1 MRSIEK
7 RQTLGLFGSV
17 VATVGSGF
25 THSARSQ
32 VQAATQPIQIDTR
45 PTIKVSSVNALHSA
59 IDRANRTGGS
69 FQILIEP
76 GRYAIEKTL
85 TITAPNIRLASAAD
99 DPGAVVIEGDAMRA
113 DARIGNLIRVSA
125 SDFQLSGITLQRCG
139 NHLLQIAGESGAH
152 RPRISRC
159 VFRDSFEQML
169 KVSYDAAQPETGSE
183 GGIVK
188 DCLFE
193 YTAGIGP
200 QWYVGGV
207 DAHRAKQWVV
217 RRNRFRHIASPSK
230 HVAEH
235 AIHFWS
241 GSQDILVEG
250 NVIIDC
256 DRGVGFG
263 MPGRPVSGGAIRNN
277 MIHHRRNGDPYADV
291 GIILEDTSGVVVSNN
306 TILLEHDYPSSIEY
320 RFEATRDNLIANN
333 LCNRAIRSR
342 DGGKALVRDNRTDAT
357 RDLFVLSDAGDL
369 RLVRP
374 MPDLGAKPN

>member
-1 MRSIEK
+1 MRSQEK
-7 RQTLGLFGSV
+7 RRSLALLGR
-17 VATVGSGF
+17 AAAAVGIV
-25 THSARSQ
+25 TTRSARAQ
-32 VQAATQPIQIDTR
+32 VQAPTQPIHSDPR
-45 PTIKVSSVNALHSA
+45 PTIRVSSVGALHTA
-59 IDRANRTGGS
+59 IDRANRNSG
-69 FQILIEP
+69 FVRILIEP

-85 TITAPNIRLASAAD
+85 VITAPNIGLASTSD
-99 DPGAVVIEGDAMRA
+99 DPAMVVIEGDAMRG
-113 DARIGNLIRVSA
+113 DARIGNLIWVSGT
-125 SDFQLSGITLQRCG
+125 DFQVSGLTLQRCG

-152 RPRISRC
+152 RPVIKRC
-159 VFRDSFEQML
+159 VFRDGFEQLL
-169 KVSYDAAQPETGSE
+169 KVSYDAAQPELACE
-183 GGIVK
+183 GGIVE

-207 DAHRAKQWVV
+207 DAHRAKRWAV

-230 HVAEH
+230 HIAEH

-256 DRGVGFG
+256 DRGIGFG
-263 MPGRPVSGGAIRNN
+263 MPGRPVRGGVIRNN
-277 MIHHRRNGDPYADV
+277 MIHHRPNGDPYADV
-291 GIILEDTSGVVVSNN
+291 GIILEDTSGVTVTNN
-306 TILLEHDYPSSIEY
+306 TIFLEHDYPSAIEY

-342 DGGKALVRDNRTDAT
+342 DGGRAAVTGNVTSAT
-357 RDLFVLSDAGDL
+357 RDVFVLSEAGDL

-374 MPDLGAKPN
+374 VLNLGANK

>member
-7 RQTLGLFGSV
+7 RQTLALFGSA
-17 VATVGSGF
+17 VATVGSVF
-25 THSARSQ
+25 THSARSHA
-32 VQAATQPIQIDTR
+32 QAPTQPIQIDTR

-125 SDFQLSGITLQRCG
+125 PDFQLSGLTVRRCG

-183 GGIVK
+183 GGIVE

-207 DAHRAKQWVV
+207 DAHRSKQWVV

-256 DRGVGFG
+256 DRGIGFG
-263 MPGRPVSGGAIRNN
+263 MPGRPVRGGAIRNN

-306 TILLEHDYPSSIEY
+306 TIFLEHDYPAAIEY
-320 RFEATRDNLIANN
+320 RFEATRDNLIAHN
-333 LCNRAIRSR
+333 LCNRAIRRR
-342 DGGKALVRDNRTDAT
+342 DGGNALLRDNRTDAT
-357 RDLFVLSDAGDL
+357 SDFFVLSEAGDL
-369 RLVRP
+369 RLARKIRGGGDIP
-374 MPDLGAKPN
+374 R

>member
-1 MRSIEK
+1 LVL
-7 RQTLGLFGSV
+7 LGRASAAAGS
-17 VATVGSGF
+17 F
-25 THSARSQ
+25 ITHPPRA
-32 VQAATQPIQIDTR
+32 QAPTQPNQSDPR
-45 PTIKVSSVNALHSA
+45 PEIRVSSVGALHSA
-59 IDRANRTGGS
+59 IDRANRTGG
-69 FQILIEP
+69 FARILIEP

-85 TITAPNIRLASAAD
+85 VINAPNIALGSTAD
-99 DPGAVVIEGDAMRA
+99 DSGTVVIEGDAMRS
-113 DARIGNLIRVSA
+113 DSRIGNLIRVSGT
-125 SDFQLSGITLQRCG
+125 DFQVAGLTLQRCG

-152 RPRISRC
+152 RPRITRC

-169 KVSYDAAQPETGSE
+169 KVSYDASQPETGSE
-183 GGIVK
+183 GGIVE

-207 DAHRAKQWVV
+207 DAHRAKQWAV

-263 MPGRPVSGGAIRNN
+263 MPGRPVRGGAIRNN

-306 TILLEHDYPSSIEY
+306 TIFLEHDYPSSIEY
-320 RFEATRDNLIANN
+320 RFEATLNILITNN

-342 DGGKALVRDNRTDAT
+342 DGGSALVRDNFTNAK
-357 RDLFVLSDAGDL
+357 RDQFVLSEAGNL

-374 MPDLGAKPN
+374 ALNLGAAQ